1 MTITALMCSLSAT
14 KLLHHLGRIF
24 QENSV
29 PPVAPVGH
37 GVDRKLRQKI
47 RAKKI
52 AMGHKPDDHE
62 DEQTQGGMT
71 MGGCES
77 LKNCAA
83 KTKEKSQ
90 VAQMITFDNSWEMGW
105 ILRKSYDMVCC

>member
-1 MTITALMCSLSAT
+1 MTQDREQAYHWLWESASQGNKYAQFFLEHFRDNHSPNVLLSAT

-71 MGGCES
+71 MGG
-77 LKNCAA
+77 
-83 KTKEKSQ
+83 
-90 VAQMITFDNSWEMGW
+90 M
-105 ILRKSYDMVCC
+105 